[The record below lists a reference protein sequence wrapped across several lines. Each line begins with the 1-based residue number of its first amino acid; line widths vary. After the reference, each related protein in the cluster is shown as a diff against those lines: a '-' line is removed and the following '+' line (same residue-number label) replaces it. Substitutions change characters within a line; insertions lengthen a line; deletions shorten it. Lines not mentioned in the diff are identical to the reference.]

1 MYWDTLT
8 ESDKKTWS
16 NYMIHRFIS
25 MKTDWIEVANEIQR
39 YWELKPKNLYQF
51 YTDIL
56 PKGRTFLRYTKS
68 KKKSKVEK
76 WAMKHL
82 VDYFECSERE
92 VEEHLELLTKEQE
105 GKLQKMINNML
116 DVAADVVKEYKDID
130 CSELQ
135 ELSGSLTQINENS
148 PFLDEIFEG
157 DSWKRVV
164 KNMPKK
170 SKDEDA
176 S

>member
-1 MYWDTLT
+1 MKSLFDHIKQITNVQNPMYWDTLT

-76 WAMKHL
+76 WAMEHL
-82 VDYFECSERE
+82 VDYFQCSTRE
-92 VEEHLELLTKEQE
+92 VDEHLELLTKEQVTTIIMKY
-105 GKLQKMINNML
+105 GVDDKQL
-116 DVAADVVKEYKDID
+116 
-130 CSELQ
+130 
-135 ELSGSLTQINENS
+135 
-148 PFLDEIFEG
+148 
-157 DSWKRVV
+157 
-164 KNMPKK
+164 KK
-170 SKDEDA
+170 IWSK
-176 S
+176 